1 MKLRVSLF
9 LGVLAVAGCAAGAPA
24 PPASPV
30 SAAAATAGPDAP
42 RSIAA
47 AAPSEDVI
55 HVEREAVVYG
65 SIEEIWAVFDD
76 PKAYAFI
83 LPFVRAVEPRG
94 NDAKGA
100 LLVGL
105 TQGVAVASGSYTLRV
120 LKVRPYEL
128 DLSIDHDY
136 PSMIR
141 DGRGH
146 VELRIEG
153 EGRIRVVYSMTVD
166 LGDQWIL
173 HRFKDRI
180 FKAITRPPYLLKSYV
195 ERQITLPRK

>member
-1 MKLRVSLF
+1 MKLQASLF
-9 LGVLAVAGCAAGAPA
+9 LGALAVAGCTAGAPT
-24 PPASPV
+24 PPAS
-30 SAAAATAGPDAP
+30 AATATAASPGPDAP
-42 RSIAA
+42 RPIAA
-47 AAPSEDVI
+47 AAPSENVI
-55 HVEREAVVYG
+55 HVEREAVIYG

-76 PKAYAFI
+76 PKAYASI

-105 TQGVAVASGSYTLRV
+105 TQGVAIASGSYTLRV
-120 LKVRPYEL
+120 FKVRPYEL
-128 DLSIDHDY
+128 DLSVDHDY

-146 VELRIEG
+146 VELRVEG

-166 LGDQWIL
+166 LGDHWIL

-180 FKAITRPPYLLKSYV
+180 FKAITRPPYLLKSYI
-195 ERQITLPRK
+195 ERQR

>member
-1 MKLRVSLF
+1 VKLRVSLL
-9 LGVLAVAGCAAGAPA
+9 LGVLAVAGCAASAPA
-24 PPASPV
+24 PPTSAA
-30 SAAAATAGPDAP
+30 SAAAPRPGPDAP

-47 AAPSEDVI
+47 EAPSEDVL

-76 PKAYAFI
+76 PRAYAFI
-83 LPFVRAVEPRG
+83 LPFVRSVEPRG

-105 TQGVAVASGSYTLRV
+105 TQGVAIASGSYTLRV
-120 LKVRPYEL
+120 AKVRPYEL
-128 DLSIDHDY
+128 DLSVDHDY

-146 VELRIEG
+146 VELRSEG
-153 EGRIRVVYSMTVD
+153 DGKIRVVYSMTVD
-166 LGDQWIL
+166 LGDHWIL
-173 HRFKDRI
+173 RRFKDRI
-180 FKAITRPPYLLKSYV
+180 FKAIARPPYLLKSYV
-195 ERQITLPRK
+195 EGRH

>member
-1 MKLRVSLF
+1 MKLQVSFF
-9 LGVLAVAGCAAGAPA
+9 LGVLAWTGCAASAPA
-24 PPASPV
+24 PPASAA
-30 SAAAATAGPDAP
+30 SAAPGAANETPKAIAV
-42 RSIAA
+42 AA
-47 AAPSEDVI
+47 ASEDLI
-55 HVEREAVVYG
+55 HVEREAVIYG

-76 PKAYAFI
+76 PRAYAFI

-105 TQGVAVASGSYTLRV
+105 TQGVAIASGSYTLRV
-120 LKVRPYEL
+120 AKVRPYEL
-128 DLSIDHDY
+128 DLSVDHDY

-146 VELRIEG
+146 VELKVEG
-153 EGRIRVVYSMTVD
+153 EGRVRVVYSMTVD
-166 LGDQWIL
+166 LGDHWIL

-180 FKAITRPPYLLKSYV
+180 SKAITRPPYLLKSYI
-195 ERQITLPRK
+195 EGQITPPRR

>member
-1 MKLRVSLF
+1 MKLRASVF
-9 LGVLAVAGCAAGAPA
+9 LGVLAVAGCAAGAPT
-24 PPASPV
+24 PPASPA
-30 SAAAATAGPDAP
+30 SATAASPGPDAP
-42 RSIAA
+42 RPIADEA
-47 AAPSEDVI
+47 ANENVI
-55 HVEREAVVYG
+55 HVEREAVIYG

-76 PKAYAFI
+76 PRAYAFI

-105 TQGVAVASGSYTLRV
+105 TQGVAIASGSYTLRV
-120 LKVRPYEL
+120 AKVRPYEL
-128 DLSIDHDY
+128 DLSVDHDY

-146 VELRIEG
+146 VELKVEG

-166 LGDQWIL
+166 LGDHWIL

-195 ERQITLPRK
+195 ERRH